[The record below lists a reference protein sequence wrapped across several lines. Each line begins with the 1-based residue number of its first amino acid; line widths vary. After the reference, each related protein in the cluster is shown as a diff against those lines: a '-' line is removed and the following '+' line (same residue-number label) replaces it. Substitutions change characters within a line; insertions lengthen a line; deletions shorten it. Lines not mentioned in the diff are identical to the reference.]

1 MQADFPLFPL
11 PLAATPHSRTALQI
25 FEPRYLDL
33 VKSSMSAQQCFGLIM
48 LDAQQPESHPE
59 KSPPPIVS
67 MGTAVRI
74 VDFSQQPNGLLG
86 VVCEGVYKFR
96 VHDSCIAESGLVVA
110 TIEAVAAEDPIT
122 LPEQFVE
129 LVTVLQSL
137 LDHDYARSVG
147 YVAGGDEDYW
157 RNDAAQLSWQLA
169 SLMPVPEAVRYRWLE
184 MDDTL
189 VRLASILDVLNQLQ
203 DSC

>member
-1 MQADFPLFPL
+1 MQSDFPLFPL
-11 PLAATPHSRTALQI
+11 PLVATPHSRTSLQI

-33 VKSSMSAQQCFGLIM
+33 IKSSLSSQQCFGLIM
-48 LDAQQPESHPE
+48 LDTQEPEPRGE

-67 MGTAVRI
+67 IGTAVRI

-96 VHDSCIAESGLVVA
+96 VHETYMSESGLVMA
-110 TIEAVAAEDPIT
+110 NIEAVAAEESIA

-129 LVTVLQSL
+129 LVAVLQSL

-147 YVAGGDEDYW
+147 YIAGGDENYW

-203 DSC
+203 DSS